1 VNQSS
6 QRSPFV
12 TAIAWLFIVL
22 SGLGTAMTTLQGAMV
37 FTGFFGALPSA
48 MRSIELSV
56 QLVLLG
62 TLCWNIGMLIT
73 SLALLRRRHWSHR
86 VFSAQIALAIVVLG
100 GTLVL
105 GLLHP
110 SPLPSDAE
118 GQYLLLLRIIE
129 VTSVVF
135 PLLLGA
141 GLLWVWIRMQRVDVR
156 SEFGA

>member
-22 SGLGTAMTTLQGAMV
+22 SGLGTGMTTLQSAMV

-48 MRSIELSV
+48 TRSIELSV

-86 VFSAQIALAIVVLG
+86 VFSAQIALAIVVLA

-118 GQYLLLLRIIE
+118 GQYLRLLRIIE